1 MGIFRE
7 WIQNIVIFLLIT
19 AMAGQLIPDEKYKK
33 YVRLTMGLLLIM
45 VILMPLT
52 RLTGMDERF
61 SQNFIRENF
70 RISAEDARSGSAVFQ
85 EDTQFTEGYK
95 NTVSREVT
103 AYFEA
108 EAMEVSYCEVDMNAD
123 SSDEAFGEIYGLRV
137 GILPRDRAETED
149 EKEREDIEGV
159 HISEVRIGTA
169 EKESK
174 QRSSVP
180 EQKSE
185 QWLKDLS
192 LQFGVDR
199 ERIELEILS

>member
-61 SQNFIRENF
+61 YQNFIRENF

>member
-52 RLTGMDERF
+52 RLMGMDERF
-61 SQNFIRENF
+61 YQNFIRENF
-70 RISAEDARSGSAVFQ
+70 RISAEDARSGSAIFQ
-85 EDTQFTEGYK
+85 GDTQFTEGYK
-95 NTVSREVT
+95 DTVSREVT

-108 EAMEVSYCEVDMNAD
+108 EAMEVRYCEVDMNAD
-123 SSDEAFGEIYGLRV
+123 SSDKAFGEIYGLRV

-169 EKESK
+169 EKESE